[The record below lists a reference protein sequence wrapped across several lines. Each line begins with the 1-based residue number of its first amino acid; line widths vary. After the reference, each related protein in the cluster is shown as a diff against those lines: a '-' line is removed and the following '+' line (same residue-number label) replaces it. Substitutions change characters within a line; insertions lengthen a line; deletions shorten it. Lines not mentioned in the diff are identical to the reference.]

1 MPPRSAA
8 EIARQTLQLLASR
21 RLPPTPENYQ
31 SAYEEVAG
39 ILPREAF
46 PQQRLRHIA
55 TLLPSQTP
63 RQAHLTQAFAQAV
76 EAKDWVQ
83 LQSAIVE
90 YAQLELT
97 SQPHI
102 TALPAPATSTVDTL
116 PPNLAE
122 ALARLIENTVS
133 ALGAED
139 GRTREISLQLVDFL
153 RHSTP
158 DVRTLEHMLTNYGF
172 RLSFLSQ
179 EQAQRIHNMQQLLR
193 MTVDHLCVLGEQDP
207 PLLAQAEK
215 LRQAMEPAWD
225 SDQLNQI
232 QFRLKSLL
240 FRHLE
245 LHTSTQE
252 AHERIKDLLAQY
264 AHRMAELSSHSEQ
277 HQAQLNDC
285 ATHIEQTH
293 HLGELAQLFEA
304 VVESGNRLA
313 RDSHH
318 AVAALQDLREQ
329 ALAQEAQ
336 IHQLSAHLQRMQ
348 DTSRHDP
355 RTGALNTQ
363 GLQEALLAEI
373 QRSQQHRTP
382 LSVAVLQMEL
392 PAQALQA
399 LPPEGHDL
407 GLRHLTQV
415 ARNILRPQDEV
426 GRTTDQ
432 HLVLLLPDS
441 PQAQGAQAL
450 AQIQNELA
458 LRPLLHADVLAHI
471 TLSAGLVELLPY
483 ESPQQ
488 ALERAA
494 RALRQALR
502 MGGSKVVLG

>member
-1 MPPRSAA
+1 MPPRTPA

-31 SAYEEVAG
+31 AAYEEVAR

-97 SQPHI
+97 SQPHA
-102 TALPAPATSTVDTL
+102 TALPAAAPCNVETL
-116 PPNLAE
+116 PPGLTE

-139 GRTREISLQLVDFL
+139 ARTQEISLQLVDFL
-153 RHSTP
+153 RQATP
-158 DVRTLEHMLTNYGF
+158 DIRTLEHMLTNYSF

-179 EQAQRIHNMQQLLR
+179 EQAQRTHNMQQLLH
-193 MTVDHLCVLGEQDP
+193 MTIEHLCTLGEQDP

-215 LRQAMEPAWD
+215 LRQAMQPAWT
-225 SDQLNQI
+225 SSQLGQI
-232 QFRLKSLL
+232 QFHLKSLL

-264 AHRMAELSSHSEQ
+264 AHHLAELSTHSEQ

-285 ATHIEQTH
+285 ATHIEHTH
-293 HLGELAQLFEA
+293 HLGELAQLFES
-304 VVESGNRLA
+304 VVESGDRLA

-318 AVAALQDLREQ
+318 AVAALQDLRERAQ
-329 ALAQEAQ
+329 EQEAQ

-348 DTSRHDP
+348 DTSRHDAS
-355 RTGALNTQ
+355 TGALNTQ

-373 QRSQQHRTP
+373 QRSQQLRTP

-392 PAQALQA
+392 PAQALAA
-399 LPPEGHDL
+399 LPPEGLDL
-407 GLRHLTQV
+407 GLRHLTQT
-415 ARNILRPQDEV
+415 ARNLLRPQDEV

-441 PQAQGAQAL
+441 PLEQAAHTL
-450 AQIQNELA
+450 ARLQNELA
-458 LRPLLHADVLAHI
+458 QRPLLHGDVLAHLQ
-471 TLSAGLVELLPY
+471 LSAGLVQLQTY
-483 ESPQQ
+483 ETPPQT
-488 ALERAA
+488 LERAA

-502 MGGSKVVLG
+502 TGGNKVVLG